1 MMPTFLLFF
10 YRVLKAYFLA
20 ILTVFGFAACSTN
33 TKLSTGSNKI
43 CIDGTVQQGS
53 CIIVSRKDFMSSNWA
68 KKLVNENYK
77 TAFQALF
84 GTDAYGAGGVSA
96 ANTQFYKRIAP
107 ITLNANLDIP
117 FAKANNLATNKTAT
131 YIDKINAL
139 SYDSYK
145 AFYLKN
151 TSTFNSTFDKTKTD
165 IVILNGGYS
174 TSDLSS
180 LSGFISTP
188 SDSYKL
194 SSLDFTSDSYLK
206 KLTGI
211 TQTTS
216 ANKLF
221 IPNIINGSPSSTQLG
236 LAFNSSIKIANKDIS
251 TNINAFAIFANSDAA
266 QNKKIAN
273 YYSPYVVNDINDL
286 KKGTVFSLTMKD
298 YFDNLKTII
307 LTKSQPTILF
317 SPDFNGPTALNSGL
331 GSQSNTATNKYYDTV
346 TFMKN
351 DTSATDTSAKW
362 YSALASKSLLQPQL
376 NLIYSN
382 RNGGTPTDA
391 TDLTIK
397 TMIDTIMPAKV
408 GGLRD
413 VNKITVA
420 ETAMINKELI
430 TNVAKNIYDIYS
442 DNSTN
447 NVSTIISTGKTDNLS
462 TNFNVTYGQTGYY
475 FYNQDFGSSYKSVS
489 VKNNSSLYLT
499 PSSFVDAQLTGVP
512 ISGSGIATVDFLRAI
527 YDNLTTAADQ
537 ANFVKYLTDT
547 PFVFSQSIDTVLTAS
562 PHLDNKLTIKTIPN
576 ATNSNND
583 STGNRGYVYIKY
595 NFANANYA
603 SSYAQFGVNKNST
616 IGGTNY
622 DSKLAGMILEYAKLQ
637 GGINS
642 DHYKNISRNLLVA
655 ATATIDSDISS
666 TSIPSITNGTR
677 ACGAYRDMCI
687 TVPYNSNIMSANAD
701 VNLAS
706 SAVLTSVVDSA
717 KKFLIFTNLGTQY
730 AYLND
735 FVKTKLTD
743 KINFDDALD
752 GGLAK
757 TYVSEVRNVNTDG
770 SYTIKGGIYEIK
782 ESNFDNVSIKLKN
795 FINNMGYA
803 NILGYYKG
811 VVTDYANNGDS
822 TGAEKFGGQAGE
834 TSINASYVDV
844 VGDKAIFDKII
855 VTNGKVTEMSIT
867 DADLPV
873 ILKYLVIDD
882 LVLSYSGKTYINGQE
897 VKSTAIIDNQKIFF
911 NTPCTGTV
919 CEVYAKDPSKTI
931 QSNIFGNGILNS
943 SPLSS
948 DSVNKSQN
956 ININNAVFSLNNTTL
971 QGSSVL
977 GNTIETS
984 AIAAIASD
992 VNYTARLFNSS
1003 YNYRASISNTTIKP
1017 LITNS
1022 YDLSNLNSLMFFNQS
1037 QFNATQI
1044 KSKNYNL
1051 QGLNFAINSSQVNFD
1066 KNNPLTNFAL
1076 LQSSGSAS
1084 KLAKLNGGSFGLNFN
1099 KISFRGFYNNQVSLA
1114 AGGTLG
1120 DEVQNASLLSSGG
1133 MSYSV
1138 QANNYQG
1145 ILGFGQKG
1153 ILVGYNLKNDAKV
1166 EFSFAR
1172 SSHLG
1177 SSYYDGTTLKT
1188 NSLASIGFSK
1198 KYKNLSL
1205 GFNLGTL
1212 NERGGFLGAL
1222 TSGAFAVDAQTSFT
1236 SLLAKYNLGN
1246 LFAFYSGSQG
1256 FTNINDRGGILRSS
1270 GVIYSSS
1277 HILGLGKNNLLTK
1290 GDTLAFSSLMPL
1302 AIDRG
1307 HIGAASD
1314 INYARVNLAK
1324 GFGSRWISN
1333 EVSYY
1338 LSKDMGREASV
1349 ALGVNF
1355 ARASNYQ
1362 NIAGLKSQSAML
1374 SMQAAW

>member
-1 MMPTFLLFF
+1 
-10 YRVLKAYFLA
+10 
-20 ILTVFGFAACSTN
+20 
-33 TKLSTGSNKI
+33 
-43 CIDGTVQQGS
+43 
-53 CIIVSRKDFMSSNWA
+53 
-68 KKLVNENYK
+68 
-77 TAFQALF
+77 
-84 GTDAYGAGGVSA
+84 
-96 ANTQFYKRIAP
+96 
-107 ITLNANLDIP
+107 
-117 FAKANNLATNKTAT
+117 
-131 YIDKINAL
+131 
-139 SYDSYK
+139 
-145 AFYLKN
+145 
-151 TSTFNSTFDKTKTD
+151 
-165 IVILNGGYS
+165 
-174 TSDLSS
+174 
-180 LSGFISTP
+180 
-188 SDSYKL
+188 
-194 SSLDFTSDSYLK
+194 
-206 KLTGI
+206 
-211 TQTTS
+211 
-216 ANKLF
+216 
-221 IPNIINGSPSSTQLG
+221 
-236 LAFNSSIKIANKDIS
+236 
-251 TNINAFAIFANSDAA
+251 
-266 QNKKIAN
+266 
-273 YYSPYVVNDINDL
+273 
-286 KKGTVFSLTMKD
+286 
-298 YFDNLKTII
+298 
-307 LTKSQPTILF
+307 
-317 SPDFNGPTALNSGL
+317 
-331 GSQSNTATNKYYDTV
+331 
-346 TFMKN
+346 
-351 DTSATDTSAKW
+351 
-362 YSALASKSLLQPQL
+362 
-376 NLIYSN
+376 
-382 RNGGTPTDA
+382 
-391 TDLTIK
+391 
-397 TMIDTIMPAKV
+397 
-408 GGLRD
+408 
-413 VNKITVA
+413 
-420 ETAMINKELI
+420 
-430 TNVAKNIYDIYS
+430 
-442 DNSTN
+442 
-447 NVSTIISTGKTDNLS
+447 
-462 TNFNVTYGQTGYY
+462 
-475 FYNQDFGSSYKSVS
+475 
-489 VKNNSSLYLT
+489 
-499 PSSFVDAQLTGVP
+499 
-512 ISGSGIATVDFLRAI
+512 
-527 YDNLTTAADQ
+527 
-537 ANFVKYLTDT
+537 
-547 PFVFSQSIDTVLTAS
+547 
-562 PHLDNKLTIKTIPN
+562 
-576 ATNSNND
+576 
-583 STGNRGYVYIKY
+583 
-595 NFANANYA
+595 
-603 SSYAQFGVNKNST
+603 
-616 IGGTNY
+616 
-622 DSKLAGMILEYAKLQ
+622 
-637 GGINS
+637 
-642 DHYKNISRNLLVA
+642 
-655 ATATIDSDISS
+655 
-666 TSIPSITNGTR
+666 
-677 ACGAYRDMCI
+677 
-687 TVPYNSNIMSANAD
+687 
-701 VNLAS
+701 
-706 SAVLTSVVDSA
+706 
-717 KKFLIFTNLGTQY
+717 
-730 AYLND
+730 
-735 FVKTKLTD
+735 
-743 KINFDDALD
+743 
-752 GGLAK
+752 
-757 TYVSEVRNVNTDG
+757 
-770 SYTIKGGIYEIK
+770 
-782 ESNFDNVSIKLKN
+782 
-795 FINNMGYA
+795 
-803 NILGYYKG
+803 
-811 VVTDYANNGDS
+811 
-822 TGAEKFGGQAGE
+822 
-834 TSINASYVDV
+834 
-844 VGDKAIFDKII
+844 
-855 VTNGKVTEMSIT
+855 MSIT

-956 ININNAVFSLNNTTL
+956 INIGNAVFALNNTTL

-977 GNTIETS
+977 GNTLETS

-1017 LITNS
+1017 LITTDS
-1022 YDLSNLNSLMFFNQS
+1022 DLSNLNSLIFFNQS
-1037 QFNATQI
+1037 HFNATQI

-1120 DEVQNASLLSSGG
+1120 GEVQNASLLSSGG

-1256 FTNINDRGGILRSS
+1256 FTKINDKGGILRSS
-1270 GVIYSSS
+1270 GIIYSSS

-1290 GDTLAFSSLMPL
+1290 GDTLAFSSSMPL

-1307 HIGAASD
+1307 YIAAASD

-1338 LSKDMGREASV
+1338 LSKDMGRESSV

-1355 ARASNYQ
+1355 ARANNYQ

>member
-77 TAFQALF
+77 NAFQALF

-117 FAKANNLATNKTAT
+117 FAKANNLATNKTGT

-151 TSTFNSTFDKTKTD
+151 TSTFKSTFDKTKTD
-165 IVILNGGYS
+165 IVILHGGYS

-180 LSGFISTP
+180 LSGVISTS

-194 SSLDFTSDSYLK
+194 SSLDFTTDSYLK

-221 IPNIINGSPSSTQLG
+221 IPNIINGNGSPSSTQLG

-251 TNINAFAIFANSDAA
+251 TNINAFAIFADSDAA

-273 YYSPYVVNDINDL
+273 YYSPYSVNDINDL

-317 SPDFNGPTALNSGL
+317 SPDFNGITALNSAL

-346 TFMKN
+346 IFIKN
-351 DTSATDTSAKW
+351 DALAKKW
-362 YSALASKSLLQPQL
+362 YSALADNVPLTPYQR

-391 TDLTIK
+391 TGLPIE
-397 TMIDTIMPAKV
+397 TMIDTIMPARV
-408 GGLRD
+408 SGLRD

-447 NVSTIISTGKTDNLS
+447 NVSAVISTGKTDNVS
-462 TNFNVTYGQTGYY
+462 TNFNVAYGQTGYY

-489 VKNNSSLYLT
+489 VKNKNSLYAT
-499 PSSFVDAQLTGVP
+499 PSSFVDAKLIGTPG
-512 ISGSGIATVDFLRAI
+512 SGSDIATVEFLDAI
-527 YDNLTTAADQ
+527 YQSLTTTEQ
-537 ANFVKYLTDT
+537 TEFVKYLTDNR
-547 PFVFSQSIDTVLTAS
+547 FVFSQSIDTVLTGS
-562 PHLDNKLTIKTIPN
+562 PDNNNLTINTIPN
-576 ATNSNND
+576 ANNSID
-583 STGNRGYVYIKY
+583 NRGYVYIKY

-622 DSKLAGMILEYAKLQ
+622 DSKLAGMVLEYAKLQ

-642 DHYKNISRNLLVA
+642 DPYKNISRNLLVA
-655 ATATIDSDISS
+655 ATATIDADISS
-666 TSIPSITNGTR
+666 ASIPSITNGTR

-687 TVPYNSNIMSANAD
+687 TVPYNSNIMSANADVND

-743 KINFDDALD
+743 KINFDDTVN

-757 TYVSEVRNVNTDG
+757 TYSSEVRSVNKHG
-770 SYTIKGGIYEIK
+770 SYTVKGGIYQIK
-782 ESNFDNVSIKLKN
+782 ESNFDNVSIKLQN

-811 VVTDYANNGDS
+811 VATDYANNVDS

-834 TSINASYVDV
+834 KSINTSYVDV
-844 VGDKAIFDKII
+844 VSDKATFDKIKI
-855 VTNGKVTEMSIT
+855 TEGKVTEMSIT

-956 ININNAVFSLNNTTL
+956 INIGNAVFALNNTAL

-977 GNTIETS
+977 GNTLETS

-1017 LITNS
+1017 LIESNA
-1022 YDLSNLNSLMFFNQS
+1022 DLSNLNSLIFFNQS

-1120 DEVQNASLLSSGG
+1120 GEVQNASLLSSGG

-1153 ILVGYNLKNDAKV
+1153 MLVGYNLKNDAKV

-1349 ALGVNF
+1349 ALGINF